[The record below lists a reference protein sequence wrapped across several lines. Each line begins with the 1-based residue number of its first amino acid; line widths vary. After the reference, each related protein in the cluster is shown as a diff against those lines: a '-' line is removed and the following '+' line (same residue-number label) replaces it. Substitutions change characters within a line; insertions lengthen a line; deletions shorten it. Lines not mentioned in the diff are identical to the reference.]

1 MAAHSQPTSNGN
13 GVLGNNAMTISDE
26 SKERV
31 DMNAL
36 SCRQLSLP
44 QNAKTRSSKRR
55 KNQAMSSLANV
66 ELLSTL
72 QLEKCLRSSSGKHE
86 L

>member
-13 GVLGNNAMTISDE
+13 GVLGNNAMTTSDE
-26 SKERV
+26 SEERV
-31 DMNAL
+31 ELNAL
-36 SCRQLSLP
+36 TCSQLGLP
-44 QNAKTRSSKRR
+44 RNAKTRSSKRR
-55 KNQAMSSLANV
+55 KNQGMSSLANL

-72 QLEKCLRSSSGKHE
+72 QLARCLRSSSGNRE